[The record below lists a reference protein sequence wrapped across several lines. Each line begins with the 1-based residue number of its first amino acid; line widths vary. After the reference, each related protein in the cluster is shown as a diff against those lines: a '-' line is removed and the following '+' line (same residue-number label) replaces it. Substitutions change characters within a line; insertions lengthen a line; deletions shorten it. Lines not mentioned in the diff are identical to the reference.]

1 MTTNLFD
8 HFDEDPS
15 DTDVDLPWRAQL
27 PRRQDES
34 FDLLLVSTASRAHER
49 PALLRAIERIEAQP
63 WAAAVSD
70 HGKTLRLRLAD
81 SWVQDVG
88 AELQAGGA
96 AEATLADLA
105 HGERFSVQFWDANA
119 TKALHIGHLRNLAIG
134 NSLAAALHQA
144 GAHVERRSRISDMGR
159 GMGEAMAGVLHS
171 DRHAQ
176 GLSNT
181 DSKSDHFVGMC
192 YADYVAAATAGG
204 DAARNPEQLEHAED
218 SLSREVT
225 VQHDEADE
233 LIKRVLSGEP
243 DALALWYKTRAWV
256 ISGQR
261 RTLSRLGIPFDRVL
275 FESDFLQETN
285 AIAESGLDTGIL
297 RRREDGVVVYDSG
310 VAELAEVPLV
320 RADGVSTQHLRSL
333 TYALHAPDL
342 DGLVSMQVTGSEWLS
357 HLTSIRKLAAALR
370 PDLNGSFH
378 PSSSIF
384 HGMVSIDDQ
393 ALHSSGG
400 AFLIDDLLD
409 WINAQIDGDPRY
421 ADVRSAH
428 PYPER
433 IASQL
438 ALAYFLHDQV
448 ASDIDFD
455 PANLFST
462 EDSLGWDLV
471 RARAHSSPHATL
483 TTTTPAKDPDYRYAV
498 LQSELY
504 RRYLRLAVERRDVWP
519 LAHYLKRLARW
530 YLKRPRSEHVESVVH
545 TILDRSA
552 RGLGLEAPR

>member
-1 MTTNLFD
+1 MSTNLFD

-15 DTDVDLPWRAQL
+15 DTDVDLPWRAQV

-34 FDLLLVSTASRAHER
+34 FDLLLVSTASRAHEQ
-49 PALLRAIERIEAQP
+49 PALLRTIERIEAQP
-63 WAAAVSD
+63 FTDVVTH
-70 HGKTLRLRLAD
+70 HGNTLRLRLAD

-88 AELQAGGA
+88 AALQAGGA

-105 HGERFSVQFWDANA
+105 HGQRFSVQFWDANA

-134 NSLAAALHQA
+134 NSLAAALQQA

-176 GLSNT
+176 GLSNI

-192 YADYVAAATAGG
+192 YADYVSAAA
-204 DAARNPEQLEHAED
+204 ARAHSTPNPDKLEQAED

-233 LIKRVLSGEP
+233 LIKRVLSGDP

-275 FESDFLQETN
+275 FESDFLQESN
-285 AIAESGLDTGIL
+285 AIAQSGLDTGIL
-297 RRREDGVVVYDSG
+297 RRREDGVIVYDSG

-342 DGLVSMQVTGSEWLS
+342 DDLVSLQVTGSEWLS

-370 PDLNGSFH
+370 PDSGSSFH
-378 PSSSIF
+378 PSASIF

-409 WINAQIDGDPRY
+409 SINAQIDGHPGY
-421 ADVRSAH
+421 ADVRSRH

-455 PANLFST
+455 PANLFSVQ
-462 EDSLGWDLV
+462 DSLGWDLV
-471 RARAHSSPHATL
+471 RARAHCTSHPAIVSPAIE
-483 TTTTPAKDPDYRYAV
+483 DPDYRYAV

-530 YLKRPRSEHVESVVH
+530 YLERPRSEHVEAVVH

>member
-1 MTTNLFD
+1 MSTNLFD
-8 HFDEDPS
+8 YFEEDPS
-15 DTDVDLPWRAQL
+15 DTDVDLPWRAQV

-34 FDLLLVSTASRAHER
+34 SDLLLVSTASRAHEQ
-49 PALLRAIERIEAQP
+49 PALLRTIERIEAQP
-63 WAAAVSD
+63 FTDVVTH
-70 HGKTLRLRLAD
+70 HGNTLRLRLAD

-88 AELQAGGA
+88 AALQAGGA

-105 HGERFSVQFWDANA
+105 HGQRFSVQFWDANA

-134 NSLAAALHQA
+134 NSLAAALQQS

-176 GLSNT
+176 GLSNI

-192 YADYVAAATAGG
+192 YADYVSAAA
-204 DAARNPEQLEHAED
+204 ARADSTPNPDKLEQAED

-233 LIKRVLSGEP
+233 LIKRVLSGDP

-275 FESDFLQETN
+275 FESDFLEESN
-285 AIAESGLDTGIL
+285 AIAQSGLDTGIL
-297 RRREDGVVVYDSG
+297 RRREDGVIVYDSG

-342 DGLVSMQVTGSEWLS
+342 DDLVSLQVTGSEWLS

-370 PDLNGSFH
+370 PDSGSSFH
-378 PSSSIF
+378 PSASIF

-409 WINAQIDGDPRY
+409 SINAQIDGHPGY
-421 ADVRSAH
+421 ADVRSRH

-455 PANLFST
+455 PANLFSVQ
-462 EDSLGWDLV
+462 DSLGWDLV
-471 RARAHSSPHATL
+471 RARAHCTSHPAIVSPAIE
-483 TTTTPAKDPDYRYAV
+483 DPDYRYAV

-530 YLKRPRSEHVESVVH
+530 YLERPRSEHVEAVVH